1 MKTLILGLGDPGLAG
16 ERVGLEVARGLHAT
30 LDDPGIDIIEI
41 PAMGGVDL
49 FEIVAGYRKVV
60 IVDCVRAGQGGF
72 GELCRLGLEDL
83 ELVPKNVTD
92 HGVEYQAKFALDGV
106 NDTAMPGEISVY
118 AIEVTD
124 DIARNEDPESV
135 ERDAVL
141 RLVDEIAREEF
152 GGRMRESG
160 WY

>member
-16 ERVGLEVARGLHAT
+16 ERVGLAVARELHAT
-30 LDDPGIDIIEI
+30 LDDPMIDIIETKASGI
-41 PAMGGVDL
+41 DL
-49 FEIVAGYRKVV
+49 FEIVAGYHKVV
-60 IVDCVRAGQGGF
+60 IVDCVRSGEGGF

-83 ELVPKNVTD
+83 ELIPKNVTD
-92 HGVEYQAKFALDGV
+92 HGVEYRAKIAVEGLHDS
-106 NDTAMPGEISVY
+106 AMPGEISVY

-124 DIARNEDPESV
+124 DIRRSEELEPVA
-135 ERDAVL
+135 RDAVL

-152 GGRMRESG
+152 GDRMRESG

>member
-30 LDDPGIDIIEI
+30 LDDPEIDIIETKVS
-41 PAMGGVDL
+41 GVDL

-60 IVDCVRAGQGGF
+60 IVDCVRTGEGGF

-92 HGVEYQAKFALDGV
+92 HGVEYAAKIALDGV
-106 NDTAMPGEISVY
+106 HDSAMPGEISVY
-118 AIEVTD
+118 AIEVTE
-124 DIARNEDPESV
+124 DIRRSEGLEPVA
-135 ERDAVL
+135 RDAVS

-152 GGRMRESG
+152 GERIRESG

>member
-1 MKTLILGLGDPGLAG
+1 MKTLILGLGDPGFAG
-16 ERVGLEVARGLHAT
+16 ERVGLEVARELHAT
-30 LDDPGIDIIEI
+30 LDDPEIDIIEI
-41 PAMGGVDL
+41 PAMGVDL
-49 FEIVAGYRKVV
+49 FEVVAGYRKVV

-92 HGVEYQAKFALDGV
+92 HGVEYRAKFALDGV
-106 NDTAMPGEISVY
+106 NDAVMPGEISVY

-124 DIARNEDPESV
+124 DIARNEDLEPV
-135 ERDAVL
+135 ARDAVL

-160 WY
+160 WH